1 MQGIV
6 GFFSETPLFV
16 VILIAT
22 FAIGIVFAILRKLI
36 KFAVTLAALI
46 ILIIVIV
53 KLLQH

>member
-1 MQGIV
+1 MQGIA

-16 VILIAT
+16 IILIVS
-22 FAIGIVFAILRKLI
+22 FAIGIVFAVLRKLI
-36 KFAVTLAALI
+36 KFAITLAALI